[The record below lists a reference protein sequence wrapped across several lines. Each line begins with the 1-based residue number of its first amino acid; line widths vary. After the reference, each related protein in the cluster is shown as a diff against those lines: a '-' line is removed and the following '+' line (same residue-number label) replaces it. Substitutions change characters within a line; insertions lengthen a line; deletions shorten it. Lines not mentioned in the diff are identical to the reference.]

1 MAQSTGNAQLKEHV
15 ALIDALRHKY
25 ADGEDAQSVAA
36 IEALL
41 SEASRT
47 SESVDE
53 TARDIIQSRCSVG
66 ETLLSTFLSIL
77 LCSAQRVGWTE
88 LVSQNAKTLKKSEY
102 PETED
107 AHQQRLLK
115 LKEAKAAVQDS
126 LDTATQETR

>member
-1 MAQSTGNAQLKEHV
+1 MSSALGSSVLILCEMAQSTGNAQLKEHV

-53 TARDIIQSRCSVG
+53 TAKDIIQSRCSAG
-66 ETLLSTFLSIL
+66 ETLLLFLLIL
-77 LCSAQRVGWTE
+77 LYSAQRVGSGVDRACE
-88 LVSQNAKTLKKSEY
+88 
-102 PETED
+102 PECGDLEES
-107 AHQQRLLK
+107 R
-115 LKEAKAAVQDS
+115 VP
-126 LDTATQETR
+126 